1 MKRLFLAVAVLGLM
15 ACAKKEA
22 APPAETQTPAAA
34 PAPAMTDTMKPAAT
48 ADTSKMA
55 APAAGAREEG
65 GDPDE
70 EEGHVRVTAL
80 RRMKAR
86 SALRAFVFSGG

>member
-34 PAPAMTDTMKPAAT
+34 PAPAAAPTDTMKPAT
-48 ADTSKMA
+48 PDTSKMA
-55 APAAGAREEG
+55 APAKKG
-65 GDPDE
+65 
-70 EEGHVRVTAL
+70 
-80 RRMKAR
+80 M
-86 SALRAFVFSGG
+86 

>member
-34 PAPAMTDTMKPAAT
+34 PAPAMTDTMKPAAPM

-55 APAAGAREEG
+55 APAPAPAKKAET
-65 GDPDE
+65 P
-70 EEGHVRVTAL
+70 
-80 RRMKAR
+80 MKKK
-86 SALRAFVFSGG
+86 GM

>member
-55 APAAGAREEG
+55 APAAAPAKKAET
-65 GDPDE
+65 P
-70 EEGHVRVTAL
+70 
-80 RRMKAR
+80 MKKK
-86 SALRAFVFSGG
+86 GM

>member
-15 ACAKKEA
+15 ACAKGKEA

-55 APAAGAREEG
+55 APAAAPAKKAET
-65 GDPDE
+65 P
-70 EEGHVRVTAL
+70 
-80 RRMKAR
+80 MKKK
-86 SALRAFVFSGG
+86 GM

>member
-34 PAPAMTDTMKPAAT
+34 PAPAMADTTKPAMG

-55 APAAGAREEG
+55 APAAAPAPAKKAEA
-65 GDPDE
+65 P
-70 EEGHVRVTAL
+70 
-80 RRMKAR
+80 MKKK
-86 SALRAFVFSGG
+86 GM

>member
-34 PAPAMTDTMKPAAT
+34 PAPAMGADTTKPAMA

-55 APAAGAREEG
+55 APAAAPAPAPAKKAEA
-65 GDPDE
+65 P
-70 EEGHVRVTAL
+70 
-80 RRMKAR
+80 MKKK
-86 SALRAFVFSGG
+86 GM

>member
-34 PAPAMTDTMKPAAT
+34 PAPATADTTKPAMG

-55 APAAGAREEG
+55 APAAAPAPAKKAEA
-65 GDPDE
+65 P
-70 EEGHVRVTAL
+70 
-80 RRMKAR
+80 MKKK
-86 SALRAFVFSGG
+86 GM

>member
-34 PAPAMTDTMKPAAT
+34 AAPAMTDTMKPAV
-48 ADTSKMA
+48 DTSKMA
-55 APAAGAREEG
+55 TPAATPAPAK
-65 GDPDE
+65 
-70 EEGHVRVTAL
+70 
-80 RRMKAR
+80 KAEP
-86 SALRAFVFSGG
+86 APMTKKGM

>member
-34 PAPAMTDTMKPAAT
+34 PAPAMADTTKPAMG

-55 APAAGAREEG
+55 APAAAPAPAPAKKAEA
-65 GDPDE
+65 P
-70 EEGHVRVTAL
+70 
-80 RRMKAR
+80 MKKK
-86 SALRAFVFSGG
+86 GM

>member
-34 PAPAMTDTMKPAAT
+34 PAPAAAPTDTMKPT
-48 ADTSKMA
+48 MDTSKRA
-55 APAAGAREEG
+55 APAAAPAKKAET
-65 GDPDE
+65 P
-70 EEGHVRVTAL
+70 
-80 RRMKAR
+80 MKKK
-86 SALRAFVFSGG
+86 GM